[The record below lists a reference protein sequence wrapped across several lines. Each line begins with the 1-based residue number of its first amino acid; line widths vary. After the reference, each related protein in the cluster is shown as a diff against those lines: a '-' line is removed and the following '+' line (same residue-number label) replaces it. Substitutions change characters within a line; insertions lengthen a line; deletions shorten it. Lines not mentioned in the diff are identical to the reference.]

1 MKEILEY
8 LVTKLVKEPES
19 IKIDYTKDGKIN
31 LFHVKVSDI
40 DLGVVIGRNGNTAQ
54 AIRTIVKSFCK
65 AGERVVVKFEGNE

>member
-8 LVTKLVKEPES
+8 LVTNLVKEPES
-19 IKIDYTKDGKIN
+19 VKIEYTRDGRTNI
-31 LFHVKVSDI
+31 FYVKVSDI

-54 AIRTIVKSFCK
+54 AIRTLVKSFCK